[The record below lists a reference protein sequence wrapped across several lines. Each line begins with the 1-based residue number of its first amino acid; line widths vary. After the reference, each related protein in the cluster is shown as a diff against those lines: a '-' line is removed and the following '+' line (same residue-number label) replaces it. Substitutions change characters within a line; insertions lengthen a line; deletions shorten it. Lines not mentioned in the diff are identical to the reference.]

1 MKHNI
6 KHGAV
11 AAAVVALCA
20 GTAHAVDVS
29 LADGAVKGS
38 WTTDLTV
45 GGGVRLKNPSCAL
58 TGDPNSL
65 GCGAAADTELWS
77 NGDDGNLNYRKGQL
91 YSLYGSAT
99 SELLLNFTQ
108 VGAKL
113 MIRGTGLYD
122 AKADKTRRTP
132 LSDEAEGQIVRDIKL
147 LDLWAEKSFD
157 IGGRAGR
164 VRAGNQ
170 VINWGESYFLP
181 YGINATNALDFQR
194 YSIPGQQLKQI
205 IQPAPMI
212 SVLSELGDGVSAEAY
227 YQFRW
232 NKNIFAPVGSYW
244 SASDVF
250 GKANNLRQFTFDL
263 QNFNVG
269 GRDAASIA
277 IGKGEDPRN
286 PAVYANY
293 QQQVYNNSNIDFNTF
308 SATDPAFSNTF
319 GYPVHDIDPDKKGGQ
334 YGVRFAYKPSNV
346 DLNLG
351 FYYLRYTDK
360 TPVFTFRPA
369 DATLTYLEKRDL
381 FGLSANFPVGDWAI
395 ASELSYRP
403 RDAIG
408 LTACFRPGGPL
419 DSVSNAPA
427 PVDCPAYRDNKKW
440 QLTVNAQYNLTPS
453 TTPFIQWL
461 GASTGYFL
469 AEAAWIYYPGVNEN
483 KRYVRNIGGVDVM
496 QAPAAGGLFWYD
508 RSHSQFPYTTAAAKG
523 TANSFGGALFFSLT
537 YDGSI
542 IPGWQVTPSIFH
554 QQAISGYTPSA
565 TAPLWMKGVKA
576 TTLAVNFAQN
586 PADWQAGINYVNYW
600 GGTATTNAYAD
611 RDTIGFFV
619 TRTF

>member
-1 MKHNI
+1 MKYKI
-6 KHGAV
+6 KHGAIT
-11 AAAVVALCA
+11 AAVVALSA
-20 GTAHAVDVS
+20 GAAHAFDFTAS
-29 LADGAVKGS
+29 DGGLKGS

-65 GCGAAADTELWS
+65 GCGAAADTQLWS

-91 YSLYGSAT
+91 FSLYGSVT
-99 SELLLNFTQ
+99 SELLLNFTE
-108 VGAKL
+108 VGAKF
-113 MIRGTGLYD
+113 MMRGTGLYD

-157 IGGRAGR
+157 VAGHPGR

-181 YGINATNALDFQR
+181 FGINATNSLDFQR
-194 YSIPGQQLKQI
+194 FAIPGQQLKQI

-212 SVLSELGDGVSAEAY
+212 SVLSEIGDGVSAEAY
-227 YQFRW
+227 FQFRW

-244 SASDVF
+244 SSSDVF
-250 GKANNLRQFTFDL
+250 GRTNGLRQFTFDL

-277 IGKGEDPRN
+277 LGQGMNPRS
-286 PAVYANY
+286 PAVYAGY
-293 QQQVYNNSNIDFNTF
+293 QGQVYNNSNDPTD
-308 SATDPAFSNTF
+308 SAFANTF
-319 GYPVHDIDPDKKGGQ
+319 GFPVQDINPQKKTGQ
-334 YGVRFAYKPSNV
+334 YGVRFAYKPSSV
-346 DLNLG
+346 DVNFG

-381 FGLSANFPVGDWAI
+381 FGLSTNFAVGDWAI
-395 ASELSYRP
+395 AAELSYRP

-408 LTACFRPGGPL
+408 LTSCFNPGGPL
-419 DSVSNAPA
+419 DAVSNPA
-427 PVDCPAYRDNKKW
+427 PPLDCPAYRDYKKF
-440 QLTVNAQYNLTPS
+440 QLIVNAQYNLTPS
-453 TTPFIQWL
+453 TTPFIGWL
-461 GASTGYFL
+461 GASAGYFL
-469 AEAAWIYYPGVNEN
+469 AEGSWISYPGVNQDN
-483 KRYVRNIGGVDVM
+483 RYVRSIGGVSVM
-496 QAPAAGGLFWYD
+496 QAPAAGGLFWFD
-508 RSHSQFPYTTAAAKG
+508 RSQSQFPYTVTAAKG
-523 TANSFGGALFFSLT
+523 TANSFGGAMFFSLT

-542 IPGWQVTPSIFH
+542 IPGWQVTPSVFH

-565 TAPLWMKGVKA
+565 TAALWMKGVKA
-576 TTLAVNFAQN
+576 TTLAVNFAKN
-586 PADWQAGINYVNYW
+586 PAEWQAGVNYVKYW
-600 GGTATTNAYAD
+600 GGSTTSNALSD
-611 RDTIGFFV
+611 RDTVGFFV
-619 TRTF
+619 TRTY